1 MKELRVGIAGLGRLG
16 RVHAANL
23 AHKIPG
29 AVLTAACVPGADSQA
44 YARQELGLEKV
55 YGDFR
60 EMVADPELDAVAIV
74 SPSGEHCWQIEAA
87 LDAGKHVFSEKP
99 LGVTM
104 EQCLQAEA
112 AVARHPE
119 LVCMLGFMRR
129 YDKSYAY
136 AKEKITAGA
145 IGTPYL
151 VKSTGID
158 PEAVVEGAI
167 RYSGTSGG
175 IFLDSAIHDM
185 DLMRWFLGSEA
196 AEVYAMG
203 CTFKHPAFQDAGDD
217 ETGVAVYKF
226 KNGAMGM
233 VHVGRTAPY
242 GYHIE
247 TEIVGTEG
255 TIRISAVPEKN
266 RAMVYDV
273 NGARTECVES
283 FPERFAEAYL
293 TEMEEFVRC
302 VREGRKPDTGVA
314 DGIYATR
321 VGYALLRR
329 RGKPGRWV
337 KSDVPFC
344 GAGIQPVKQVSD
356 DKNRRAGYPV
366 RLFFQECLSP
376 AVTVAGTTGAAT
388 RRIRRVL
395 LTLLFLPDEIPDNG
409 NDNGK

>member
-29 AVLTAACVPGADSQA
+29 AILTAACVPGADSQA

-158 PEAVVEGAI
+158 PEAVVEGA
-167 RYSGTSGG
+167 SGTAGPP
-175 IFLDSAIHDM
+175 A
-185 DLMRWFLGSEA
+185 GS
-196 AEVYAMG
+196 
-203 CTFKHPAFQDAGDD
+203 FWIPPF
-217 ETGVAVYKF
+217 
-226 KNGAMGM
+226 
-233 VHVGRTAPY
+233 
-242 GYHIE
+242 
-247 TEIVGTEG
+247 
-255 TIRISAVPEKN
+255 TIWI
-266 RAMVYDV
+266 
-273 NGARTECVES
+273 
-283 FPERFAEAYL
+283 
-293 TEMEEFVRC
+293 
-302 VREGRKPDTGVA
+302 
-314 DGIYATR
+314 
-321 VGYALLRR
+321 
-329 RGKPGRWV
+329 
-337 KSDVPFC
+337 
-344 GAGIQPVKQVSD
+344 
-356 DKNRRAGYPV
+356 
-366 RLFFQECLSP
+366 
-376 AVTVAGTTGAAT
+376 
-388 RRIRRVL
+388 
-395 LTLLFLPDEIPDNG
+395 
-409 NDNGK
+409 